1 MDPRELAKISG
12 VHHYEERMLY
22 MLMLLRRA
30 RTRVIF
36 VTSQAIHP
44 TVIDYYLHLLS
55 GIPSSHARRRLTL
68 FDCADSSS
76 LPLSQKILNRPRLM
90 KRLRRVIGDTNQAHM
105 VCFNSTAMER
115 TLSVQLGI
123 PLYANDPELN
133 NLGTKVVVVRFFE
146 TLGFYSLMVLNDC
159 MKKMK
164 SLRL

>member
-1 MDPRELAKISG
+1 MFPLPNSPEEKAEFTRLQAKLPDLFNWVSNDNRVEQTILVVPSLSMDPRELAKISG

-68 FDCADSSS
+68 FDLS
-76 LPLSQKILNRPRLM
+76 LIH
-90 KRLRRVIGDTNQAHM
+90 I
-105 VCFNSTAMER
+105 
-115 TLSVQLGI
+115 
-123 PLYANDPELN
+123 
-133 NLGTKVVVVRFFE
+133 
-146 TLGFYSLMVLNDC
+146 
-159 MKKMK
+159 
-164 SLRL
+164 